1 VTKTPRKL
9 PMKGDASTGH
19 SHPGASMVT
28 DPIALH
34 CGKRRRMRYCRSRDK
49 NAGL

>member
-1 VTKTPRKL
+1 
-9 PMKGDASTGH
+9 MKVDASTGH

-34 CGKRRRMRYCRSRDK
+34 CDKRRRMLYCRIGSK
-49 NAGL
+49 NAVL